1 MNKLNN
7 SVGYQGEVA
16 VRLSNSKDIP
26 IHLHNAGFKP
36 LWNALAK
43 AMAGYPIA
51 DEVPTYFSVYK
62 RTGSPDT
69 GGYSY
74 EDCLLKHIQFVG
86 PVWGDAVE
94 KKEESTS
101 VRFTVTVTK
110 RDRRITVDS
119 NSVAVLRMFSRS
131 GEVLA
136 EVEDN
141 IDKVI
146 AKSHNSMITGVDAIY
161 EWKMTFKNVTT
172 DDSSG
177 GSK

>member
-1 MNKLNN
+1 MNKINN

-16 VRLSNSKDIP
+16 VKLSNSKDIP
-26 IHLHNAGFKP
+26 IYLHNAGFKP

-43 AMAGYPIA
+43 AMAGYDITS
-51 DEVPTYFSVYK
+51 EVPTYFSVYS

-69 GGYSY
+69 GYDY
-74 EDCLLKHIQFVG
+74 QDCLLSHIQFVG
-86 PVWGDAVE
+86 TVWGDIIE

-101 VRFTVTVTK
+101 VRFTATVTK
-110 RDRRITVDS
+110 RDRRITVKPGE
-119 NSVAVLRMFSRS
+119 VAVLRMFSRS
-131 GEVLA
+131 GEILA
-136 EVEDN
+136 EVEDT

-161 EWKMTFKNVTT
+161 EWKMTFKNVITA
-172 DDSSG
+172 DSSG